1 MLRKILIASA
11 VAIVALA
18 IIISRRPDT
27 FRLSRSTLIQAPPDR
42 VFSQVNDFRHWE
54 AWSPWAKL
62 DPNSKATFEGAAS
75 GKGAVFKWSGN
86 DKVGEGR
93 QEIIESQPPS
103 RILIKLDFI
112 KPFAATNQTE
122 FTFQSETGGTRA
134 TWTMSGHNNFI
145 AKAFSLFMD
154 CEKMVGPDFE
164 KGLSNLKALVESQH

>member
-1 MLRKILIASA
+1 MLRKIVIVLA
-11 VAIVALA
+11 VTLVALLFA
-18 IIISRRPDT
+18 VSQRPDT

-42 VFSQVNDFRHWE
+42 IFAHVNDFHRWD

-93 QEIIESQPPS
+93 QEIIGSSEPAS
-103 RILIKLDFI
+103 ILIKLEFI

-122 FTFQSETGGTRA
+122 FTFQPEAGGTRV
-134 TWTMSGHNNFI
+134 TWTMSGRNNFI
-145 AKAFSLFMD
+145 AKAFSFFMD

-164 KGLSNLKALVESQH
+164 KGLANLKALVESEH